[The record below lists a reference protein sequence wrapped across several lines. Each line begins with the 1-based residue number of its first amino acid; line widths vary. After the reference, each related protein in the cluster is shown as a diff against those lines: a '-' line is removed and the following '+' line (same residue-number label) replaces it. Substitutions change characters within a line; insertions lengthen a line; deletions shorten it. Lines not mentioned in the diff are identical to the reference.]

1 MYLYIYIYIY
11 TYIWQVL
18 QMPSKAMQK
27 IAEIVQAQAASYP
40 ELAEICHLGE
50 FPKNTEVPEVP
61 EDSGL
66 DAWSFGDPMLS
77 TWKFRLASQLPKLAK
92 QLGDAKKNTWSLQ
105 LAVLG
110 AVALGVAIPGK
121 ILEWPAWQIFLAGWL
136 SFTSFQLMQFVE
148 LGFELKF
155 WLQQSW
161 KLQDHLSFVHSCS
174 GGNIVKILLSL
185 FDKLSC
191 VELRLMFLV
200 SREVGRQLRQIC
212 EQFKTTDQLKQEVS
226 SLADEF
232 LSARQRFKDMKFE
245 EIGPAWEKIFKEAV
259 SQAIQQHEKACDQ
272 EPGADSGS
280 TKLVNELTLHV
291 GHLKELQKMKFP
303 QLD

>member
-1 MYLYIYIYIY
+1 MA
-11 TYIWQVL
+11 
-18 QMPSKAMQK
+18 PKNMQK
-27 IAEIVQAQAASYP
+27 LAEIVQAQAASYP
-40 ELAEICHLGE
+40 ELAEICNLGE
-50 FPKNTEVPEVP
+50 FPKNTEIPEVP

-92 QLGDAKKNTWSLQ
+92 QIGDAKKSTWSLQ

-110 AVALGVAIPGK
+110 AVAVGVAIPGK

-148 LGFELKF
+148 LGFEIKF

-185 FDKLSC
+185 FDKLSY

-200 SREVGRQLRQIC
+200 SSGREVGRQLRQIF
-212 EQFKTTDQLKQEVS
+212 EQFKTPDQLKQEVMT
-226 SLADEF
+226 LADEF

-259 SQAIQQHEKACDQ
+259 AQAIQYHEKACDQ
-272 EPGADSGS
+272 ELGADSGS
-280 TKLVNELTLHV
+280 TKLVNELTVHV
-291 GHLKELQKMKFP
+291 GNLKELKKMSFP
-303 QLD
+303 QFD